1 MNNQEKIKG
10 LKEEEY
16 QKLYG
21 VKKRTFD
28 KMLEILTEQYRKEHR
43 QGGRPP
49 KLSVLDKLLIMLCYY
64 REYRTM
70 QHIAFDYNVAKSTV
84 CESIQWVEKTLIE
97 SRIFRLPSKKTLYED
112 KTLEIILIDATEVE
126 IERPKKT
133 KTILLRQKEKAHI
146 KL

>member
-1 MNNQEKIKG
+1 
-10 LKEEEY
+10 
-16 QKLYG
+16 
-21 VKKRTFD
+21 
-28 KMLEILTEQYRKEHR
+28 
-43 QGGRPP
+43 
-49 KLSVLDKLLIMLCYY
+49 MLCYY

-133 KTILLRQKEKAHI
+133 EKILFRKKEKTYI
-146 KL
+146 ENSDCC

>member
-10 LKEEEY
+10 LKEEKY
-16 QKLYG
+16 QMLFG

-112 KTLEIILIDATEVE
+112 KTLEIILIYMRYL
-126 IERPKKT
+126 IF
-133 KTILLRQKEKAHI
+133 I
-146 KL
+146 KYIICQ